1 MIILYDNVPAS
12 ALDKVVN
19 FAGEVLLERTHPT
32 LPSRRRLLA
41 KQLTR
46 AHQANLKN
54 LIYITRAKQEGFSF
68 PGC

>member
-32 LPSRRRLLA
+32 LTKSEA
-41 KQLTR
+41 T
-46 AHQANLKN
+46 
-54 LIYITRAKQEGFSF
+54 
-68 PGC
+68 PGETID